1 MTKPIGNQVANLR
14 TNDKISHTVKKKF
27 LSKSDG
33 PGYVAPEKAAEPAK
47 TKPKFKTRKR

>member
-14 TNDKISHTVKKKF
+14 TADKISRNVKKKF

-33 PGYVAPEKAAEPAK
+33 PGFVEPEKKEPVK
-47 TKPKFKTRKR
+47 EKPKFKTRKK